1 MEHVIVM
8 QMKEK
13 EINYKRQRE
22 ENEFAQ
28 KVHPHTSY
36 PYLVLRCCSS
46 ASASTFFFFCCSN

>member
-28 KVHPHTSY
+28 KVHPHTSG
-36 PYLVLRCCSS
+36 PQVLQ
-46 ASASTFFFFCCSN
+46 